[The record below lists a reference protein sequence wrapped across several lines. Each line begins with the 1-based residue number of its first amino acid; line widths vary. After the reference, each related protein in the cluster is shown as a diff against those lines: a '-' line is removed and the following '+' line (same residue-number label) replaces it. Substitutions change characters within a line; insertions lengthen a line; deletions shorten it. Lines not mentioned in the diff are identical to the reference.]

1 MKPLLLLLLTSLPFA
16 HSLAMPEQE
25 SAPSASLVEQES
37 APNASLVEEETAVSG
52 EALDAAKITHENA
65 TVKSFDEA
73 PAWSLQQAVLPAA
86 EKWTRNDIVTVP
98 QFGGYFVGSYKYDD
112 AAGQNGGDGFNIR
125 YVRLYLS
132 GTVLKDFKYR
142 IQLEVNGSPHIKDA
156 TLEWVR
162 WKGFQVKV
170 GQFKRAFTLENPMNP
185 WDLGSGDYSQLS
197 KKLAGMGDR
206 CGEASMGGRDLGV
219 QLQGDLFKAHDGH
232 YQFHYQ
238 AAVYNGQG
246 INQKD
251 LNRQKD
257 YMATLQWSPL
267 KNLTL
272 AAFGWLGNWH
282 SKEKNI
288 DLDRKR
294 FAFGLRYT
302 EPTSGFMLRSE
313 YGRSFGRKASDW
325 DSATGAFTP
334 QSLAQNG
341 GDKADA
347 WYVVA
352 GMPVWRWI
360 SAYAKYDAYRDYA
373 TNSSLHTIYSLA
385 VDLQPHTNLKLQLQY
400 NFHDDK
406 TVTAPE
412 RHYNQFWVQSYVRF

>member
-1 MKPLLLLLLTSLPFA
+1 MSINRMKPLLLLLLTSLPFA

-25 SAPSASLVEQES
+25 T

-257 YMATLQWSPL
+257 YMVTLQWSPL

-400 NFHDDK
+400 NYHDDK

-412 RHYNQFWVQSYVRF
+412 RHYSQFWVQSYVRF